1 MKPFLFS
8 ILLISTTANA
18 QFNQIWQTDHDY
30 FTGSPTKTFMR
41 IADNDLYVHPQNIHS
56 AQSVTLGGVEN
67 WFMSHNQFGACADC
81 FEAAA
86 EAVAIASN
94 GDAYGVGTQSAAP
107 YDGRYIY
114 KVNSLG
120 ELQYAEEYFTS
131 TFASEFND
139 VKLSADESM
148 LYVFGLKYA
157 SEYATIAPYL
167 FKVDPTNGNIV
178 DEAVAGIFAWAFP
191 KRMVLDNDDNI
202 YLNGS
207 NVAMLRFTS
216 FDSNLDLRWTDSL
229 AIPEFIG
236 NGEMPTQLYSNGDA
250 LFSSILQNFTD
261 VFNQRLFLT
270 RYTPEGT
277 QIWQQTVDLSEFG
290 IAIRKFKDMVLD
302 ANGNVYFYFEQ
313 GVGEL
318 SGPTAPEVEQGGDI
332 RGGKGNQFNIRPEV
346 FSFDPNGQLRY
357 HFVYPGM
364 SSDIYFENPNQII
377 VDENGYLIGSSDG
390 SEPYTG
396 ISYFLVSPTGNLE
409 SEIRLPQTD
418 QAFNA
423 GLIYAGNKV
432 FYAHSI
438 GENSDL
444 LNGTKWSV
452 ARYTYDYITG
462 FQVQAE
468 MPFTVYP
475 NPSLSGSIQVSG
487 IHTDEPL
494 SIFSADGKLI
504 WSLAIVNSQVEQINT
519 ADFSPGIY
527 VLKNGS
533 QQLRFVITQ

>member
-30 FTGSPTKTFMR
+30 FTSSPTKTFMR

-81 FEAAA
+81 FEAVA

-167 FKVDPTNGNIV
+167 FKVDPSNGNIV

-191 KRMVLDNDDNI
+191 KRMVLDNNDNI

-236 NGEMPTQLYSNGDA
+236 NGEMPTQLYSSGDA
-250 LFSSILQNFTD
+250 LFSSVLQNFTD
-261 VFNQRLFLT
+261 EFNQRLFLT

-302 ANGNVYFYFEQ
+302 ANGNVYYYFEQ

-377 VDENGYLIGSSDG
+377 VDENGYLVGSSDG
-390 SEPYTG
+390 GEPFTG

-462 FQVQAE
+462 FQVQTE
-468 MPFTVYP
+468 MPFTIYP

-487 IHTDEPL
+487 INTDEPL

-504 WSLAIVNSQVEQINT
+504 WSLTIVNSQVEQINT

-533 QQLRFVITQ
+533 QHVRFVITQ

>member
-30 FTGSPTKTFMR
+30 FTSSPTKTFMR

-81 FEAAA
+81 FEAVA

-114 KVNSLG
+114 KVNRLG

-216 FDSNLDLRWTDSL
+216 FDSDLNLRWTDSL

-261 VFNQRLFLT
+261 EFNQRLFLT

-302 ANGNVYFYFEQ
+302 ANGNVYYYFEQ

-332 RGGKGNQFNIRPEV
+332 RGGKGNQFPLVQSGFCRKTAVDCTSGYWHRWLGKSVSNRFPIPC
-346 FSFDPNGQLRY
+346 L
-357 HFVYPGM
+357 PG
-364 SSDIYFENPNQII
+364 
-377 VDENGYLIGSSDG
+377 V
-390 SEPYTG
+390 
-396 ISYFLVSPTGNLE
+396 
-409 SEIRLPQTD
+409 
-418 QAFNA
+418 
-423 GLIYAGNKV
+423 
-432 FYAHSI
+432 
-438 GENSDL
+438 
-444 LNGTKWSV
+444 
-452 ARYTYDYITG
+452 
-462 FQVQAE
+462 
-468 MPFTVYP
+468 
-475 NPSLSGSIQVSG
+475 PS
-487 IHTDEPL
+487 
-494 SIFSADGKLI
+494 
-504 WSLAIVNSQVEQINT
+504 W
-519 ADFSPGIY
+519 
-527 VLKNGS
+527 
-533 QQLRFVITQ
+533 